1 MAALIN
7 DESKPGYGAVPL
19 LQKPE
24 KSSRLRQGA
33 VLAAVFCAGMGA
45 ATFVKRNPFAASP
58 LAFAVEDCDFGDACE
73 ACGMG
78 LFESVD
84 TETFCSTF
92 DATCSADCSEGTIEC
107 IESELCE
114 SSDDSAGDDH
124 LAHCEADDACKGCAM
139 GLFESTDSETFCSTL
154 DATCSDCSA
163 ANTECIKDG
172 LCGDSDDSAG
182 DDHLAHCEVDDACKG
197 CAMGLF
203 ESTDSETFCSTLDTT
218 CSDCSAANTECIKD
232 GLCGDSDDS
241 AGDDHLAHCEVDD
254 ACKGCAMGLFEST
267 DSETFCSTLD
277 ATCSDCSA
285 ENTECIKAGLCESGD
300 DDDDD
305 PLAQC
310 GFTDVCESCGKGLFE
325 SVEIETFC
333 STFETTC
340 SSECASSTIGCVESV
355 LCEYSGAKVAW
366 K

>member
-172 LCGDSDDSAG
+172 LCESSDDSVG

-203 ESTDSETFCSTLDTT
+203 ESTDP
-218 CSDCSAANTECIKD
+218 
-232 GLCGDSDDS
+232 
-241 AGDDHLAHCEVDD
+241 
-254 ACKGCAMGLFEST
+254 
-267 DSETFCSTLD
+267 ETFCSTLD

-310 GFTDVCESCGKGLFE
+310 GFTDACESCGKGLFE

>member
-163 ANTECIKDG
+163 
-172 LCGDSDDSAG
+172 
-182 DDHLAHCEVDDACKG
+182 
-197 CAMGLF
+197 
-203 ESTDSETFCSTLDTT
+203 
-218 CSDCSAANTECIKD
+218 
-232 GLCGDSDDS
+232 
-241 AGDDHLAHCEVDD
+241 
-254 ACKGCAMGLFEST
+254 
-267 DSETFCSTLD
+267 
-277 ATCSDCSA
+277 

-310 GFTDVCESCGKGLFE
+310 GFTDACESCGKGLFE